1 MFWPPPHDEDEG
13 CVVDLKGLEEKSD
26 GLHNRKGCMFGILA
40 CVQLTQSTHHNIVQ
54 SSLN

>member
-1 MFWPPPHDEDEG
+1 MFWPPTRDKDEG